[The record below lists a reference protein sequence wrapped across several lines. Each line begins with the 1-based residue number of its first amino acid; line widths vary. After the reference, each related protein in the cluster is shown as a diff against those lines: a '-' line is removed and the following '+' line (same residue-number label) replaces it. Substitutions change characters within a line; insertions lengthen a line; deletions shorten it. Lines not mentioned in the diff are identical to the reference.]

1 MIPQSFEYSAPES
14 VSEAL
19 RLLGSVENSR
29 VLAGG
34 QSLIPMMKLR
44 LSGPAHVIDL
54 GRIAELHYIA
64 QTNGSVRLGAMS
76 THNQVAVSETLRRSC
91 PLLAEVAGRIGDPQV
106 RNLGTI
112 GGSTAHADPAADYP
126 AALQALR
133 AQIRLVGA
141 GQERTVSAE
150 DFFLDAFT
158 TALGEGEIVY
168 EVIVPADAPGLGSA
182 YVKLQQPASGFAVAG
197 VAAQVAVSGG
207 QISTARVGI
216 TGVGAKSYV
225 AQAVENALVGRPAT
239 AATLAQA
246 SRLAAQGVEALNDL
260 YAQADYR
267 THMAQVATRR
277 ALQQALALAK

>member
-19 RLLGSVENSR
+19 KLLGSVENSR

-44 LSGPAHVIDL
+44 LSAPAHLIDL

-64 QTNGSVRLGAMS
+64 QTNGSIRLGAMS
-76 THNQVAVSETLRRSC
+76 THSQVAGSETLRRSC

-126 AALQALR
+126 GALQALR

-141 GQERTVSAE
+141 GRDRTISAE
-150 DFFLDAFT
+150 DFFADAFT

-168 EVIVPADAPGLGSA
+168 EVIVPADTPGLGSA

-197 VAAQVAVSGG
+197 VAAQVTVNGDKIAV
-207 QISTARVGI
+207 ARVGI
-216 TGVGAKSYV
+216 TGVGSKSY
-225 AQAVENALVGRPAT
+225 AAKAVEDALVGQAAT
-239 AATLAQA
+239 PATLAEA
-246 SRLAAQGVEALNDL
+246 ARLAAQGVDALNDL

-267 THMAQVATRR
+267 AHIAQVLTQR
-277 ALQQALALAK
+277 ALELALARAK

>member
-1 MIPQSFEYSAPES
+1 
-14 VSEAL
+14 
-19 RLLGSVENSR
+19 
-29 VLAGG
+29 
-34 QSLIPMMKLR
+34 
-44 LSGPAHVIDL
+44 
-54 GRIAELHYIA
+54 
-64 QTNGSVRLGAMS
+64 
-76 THNQVAVSETLRRSC
+76 
-91 PLLAEVAGRIGDPQV
+91 
-106 RNLGTI
+106 
-112 GGSTAHADPAADYP
+112 
-126 AALQALR
+126 LQALR

-197 VAAQVAVSGG
+197 VAAQVGVSGG

-277 ALQQALALAK
+277 ALERALALAK